1 MSKRQVKRITPNFAS
16 RRKPNQRQV
25 LGEHNT
31 KSLNRSQSHEDKA
44 NEDLSYIPAY
54 DSENTN
60 KRPQCLSKLPTKSEA
75 TCRENIVYLKGS
87 LKEIL
92 FESVR
97 VSSEM
102 KKIREKLESN
112 SSFLSEGPKKELVD
126 FNISSI
132 QTNAERDKSIL
143 VQVNELKMQLE
154 EMNSR
159 FILCEEK
166 IKEKSLQ
173 NTNLQDTIF
182 SLQEKIEQI
191 KDRTQES
198 HVKNSQCK
206 LCSIF

>member
-16 RRKPNQRQV
+16 RRKPSQRQI
-25 LGEHNT
+25 LGDHNA

-44 NEDLSYIPAY
+44 NDDLTYNRPC

-60 KRPQCLSKLPTKSEA
+60 KRSQCSSKLPMKSEA

-143 VQVNELKMQLE
+143 VQVNELKMQLG

-159 FILCEEK
+159 FILYEEK
-166 IKEKSLQ
+166 IKEKSIQ

-182 SLQEKIEQI
+182 SLQEKIDQI
-191 KDRTQES
+191 KNRTQES

-206 LCSIF
+206 FCSIF